1 MILTKDITSNK
12 DSISI
17 KEGKQGEESKDL
29 LDLSPD
35 DIVFYVGGYPANFT
49 VRSTD
54 I

>member
-1 MILTKDITSNK
+1 MILTKAITSNK
-12 DSISI
+12 DSIPI
-17 KEGKQGEESKDL
+17 KEANQGQKSKDL

>member
-1 MILTKDITSNK
+1 MILTKAITSNT
-12 DSISI
+12 DSKPI
-17 KEGKQGEESKDL
+17 EDGNQGQESKDL
-29 LDLSPD
+29 LDLSAD